1 MAQFPPSTRTRST
14 AALVFTR
21 HDPQTRLPG
30 WDGVASGGRKDAPT
44 KHPAPQPPEPQ
55 WSRAFAVASG
65 VLLSLLVAGIW
76 ALLLFG
82 DSLKR

>member
-14 AALVFTR
+14 AALVLTR
-21 HDPQTRLPG
+21 RDPQTRLPG
-30 WDGVASGGRKDAPT
+30 WDGAASGSRKDPLT
-44 KHPAPQPPEPQ
+44 EHPAPQSPEPQ

-76 ALLLFG
+76 ALLLLG